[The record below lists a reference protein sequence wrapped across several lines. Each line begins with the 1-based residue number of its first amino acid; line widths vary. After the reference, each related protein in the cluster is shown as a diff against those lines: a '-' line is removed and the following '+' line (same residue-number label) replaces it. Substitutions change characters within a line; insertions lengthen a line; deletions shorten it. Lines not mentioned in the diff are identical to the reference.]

1 MADTVV
7 IGAQTDDKENLEGEE
22 AHFLSVWNVLII
34 TILLCTKAHICQLK
48 GYIKS
53 MCVCVCVWYIT
64 TLPSTQ
70 FVIDKKSYLEVC
82 RYVTI

>member
-53 MCVCVCVWYIT
+53 MCVCVCVCVVYNHLAFYSICYRQEI
-64 TLPSTQ
+64 LS
-70 FVIDKKSYLEVC
+70 
-82 RYVTI
+82 RGM